1 MKSGRRIMRSRTI
14 WNVPGIL
21 RRALCAWILSAAV
34 SYLLLPMQLR
44 DLSDLSGLRQMS
56 LARSCLICCG
66 LFILMTLL
74 SAFSY
79 FEKWERSGMIVGFL
93 VLSGCALFSNFSLP
107 LLGVILLLM
116 LIFFGFALY
125 GWDGRPEAESIKGPG
140 KKRYLCITILLT
152 ALFFLFVSAWTVG
165 RIYSFNTPSYDFG
178 IFSQMFYSMKEIGL
192 PLTTLERDG
201 LLSHFAV
208 HVSPIYYLMLPFYI
222 LAPYPATLQIL
233 QAAVLASAVIPAWK
247 TARHFGLNAPARML
261 CCALLLLYPAYS
273 GGTSYDLHENCF
285 LMPLLLWL
293 LYSIEKRN
301 LPLIALF
308 SFLTLTVKED
318 ASVYVAVI
326 ALWLIIRCA
335 LHGEK
340 RFVFAG
346 IGMLAGSIAWFL
358 LATGYLAAYG
368 DGVMSGRYKNFFF
381 EDSSSLLTVVKA
393 VFLNPMKAIYECIES
408 EKLEFILLTLLPLL
422 GLPLFTRRYE
432 RYILLIP
439 YILINLMSDYQYQ
452 HDIYFQYTFGS
463 AALLLY
469 LTIANLSDIRVNWKR
484 LSALGCAAAV
494 SVACFGMTV
503 LPKGISYP
511 AQCVQYRSYYQNIR
525 AALEE
530 IPKEASV
537 AATTFYTV
545 FLSQRETIYDIRYC
559 STEHLLSTEYVVMN
573 ANSTN
578 DYKKYNTDGQSNG
591 YHNLIQLLEENGYEL
606 YKASSNLVIYR
617 KTASN

>member
-34 SYLLLPMQLR
+34 SYLLLPAQLR

-56 LARSCLICCG
+56 LARSGLICCG

-79 FEKWERSGMIVGFL
+79 FEKWERSGIIVGFL

-125 GWDGRPEAESIKGPG
+125 GWDGRPEAEAVKGPE
-140 KKRYLCITILLT
+140 KKRYLCITILLAT
-152 ALFFLFVSAWTVG
+152 LFFLFVSAWTVG

-178 IFSQMFYSMKEIGL
+178 IFSQMFYSMKETGL

-208 HVSPIYYLMLPFYI
+208 HVSPIYYLMLPFYM

-285 LMPLLLWL
+285 LTPLLLWL

-308 SFLTLTVKED
+308 SLLTLTVKED

-511 AQCVQYRSYYQNIR
+511 SQCVQYRSYYQNIR
-525 AALEE
+525 TALEE
-530 IPKEASV
+530 IPEDASV

-559 STEHLLSTEYVVMN
+559 STEHLLSAEYVVMN

-578 DYKKYNTDGQSNG
+578 DYKKYNTDGQSSG
-591 YHNLIQLLEENGYEL
+591 YHNLIQLLEGNSYEL
-606 YKASSNLVIYR
+606 YQTSSNLVIYR
-617 KTASN
+617 KAASN